1 MPETRVLGFDYGLK
15 KIGVAVGQTL
25 TASATPLKI
34 IPTVKRGQ
42 PDWNVVAELIRDW
55 QPNALIV
62 GIPYNM
68 DGSEHDL
75 TKAARKFERELVAR
89 FKLPVHGVDERLTT
103 VEAQESRGKASRD
116 EVDHH
121 AAAVIVT
128 DWLRRHG

>member
-15 KIGVAVGQTL
+15 RIGVAVGQTL
-25 TASATPLKI
+25 TASATALKV

-42 PDWNVVAELIRDW
+42 PDWDVVAELIREW
-55 QPNALIV
+55 QPNALVV

-75 TKAARKFERELVAR
+75 TKAARKFERELIAR
-89 FKLPVHGVDERLTT
+89 FKLPVHEVDERLTT
-103 VEAQESRGKASRD
+103 VEAHEGRGKAAGKNL
-116 EVDHH
+116 DHH

-128 DWLRRHG
+128 DWLRQHG